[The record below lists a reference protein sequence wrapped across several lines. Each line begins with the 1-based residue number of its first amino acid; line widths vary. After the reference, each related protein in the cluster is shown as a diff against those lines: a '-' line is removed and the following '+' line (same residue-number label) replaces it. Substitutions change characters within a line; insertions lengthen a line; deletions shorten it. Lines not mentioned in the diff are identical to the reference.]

1 MPVSS
6 LIPIRR
12 RRAGVSSVAVLAAA
26 AAVGTCAAAFAAA
39 PAPTCATSGLV
50 IWLDTQGN
58 GTAGSIYYQLEFTN
72 QSGHTCTLRGY
83 PGVSAVDLSG
93 HQLGSAASR
102 NTVRAPHLVMLA
114 DGKTGVAVLRIV
126 DVGAFSPSACHETP
140 AAGLRVFP
148 PNRRT
153 AKYVPFPFAAC
164 SRRGTTYLSVE
175 AVR

>member
-1 MPVSS
+1 MLAS
-6 LIPIRR
+6 LLLSFRR
-12 RRAGVSSVAVLAAA
+12 RRNWGLLLAATAAALGAGTIALAAA
-26 AAVGTCAAAFAAA
+26 A
-39 PAPTCATSGLV
+39 PPPCATSGLV

-58 GTAGSIYYQLEFTN
+58 GTAGSIYYNLEFTN

-102 NTVRAPHLVMLA
+102 NTVRSPHLVTLA
-114 DGKTGVAVLRIV
+114 NGKTAVAVLRIV
-126 DVGAFSPSACHETP
+126 DVGVFSSSLCHRTP

-148 PNRRT
+148 PNRLA
-153 AKYVPFPFAAC
+153 AKNVPFPFAAC